1 MMAQKAHLF
10 GDDAVLGEIMQSRL
24 PKQIKALGRKVQ
36 GFDSDVWDA
45 YKYGIVLN
53 GNLQKFA
60 QNADLRAYLLSTGN
74 AILVEASPY
83 DDVWG
88 IKMSADQA
96 RKSNPLEWCGQNL
109 PGFALMEVRVMLK
122 SIN

>member
-36 GFDSDVWDA
+36 GFDSDVW
-45 YKYGIVLN
+45 
-53 GNLQKFA
+53 
-60 QNADLRAYLLSTGN
+60 
-74 AILVEASPY
+74 
-83 DDVWG
+83 G